1 MTFRAALAGW
11 LAARNIGQD
20 DAMDLGLFIV
30 RLFLGVPFIIWGIGK
45 LRGGDAKIAPMIAQ
59 MGVPDPKLMALM
71 VALCETAGG
80 LMVVMGWPLRT
91 AALLLGLW
99 CLLTGYLEHRGNL
112 TEFLKNVTMAGGFFA
127 LVVMGGGTLAL
138 FGGVGPGILG
148 WLP

>member
-1 MTFRAALAGW
+1 MAF
-11 LAARNIGQD
+11 
-20 DAMDLGLFIV
+20 GLFIV

-45 LRGGDAKIAPMIAQ
+45 LRGGDARIAPLIAKLDL
-59 MGVPDPKLMALM
+59 PDPKFMALM
-71 VALCETAGG
+71 VAICETTDGVAIV
-80 LMVVMGWPLRT
+80 LGWPLRT

-127 LVVMGGGTLAL
+127 LVVMGGGAVAL
-138 FGGVGPGILG
+138 FGGDGPGILG